1 MKLYDVYAVFHWD
14 ARVVDDF
21 ELYATDSAMI
31 EAVQKLMKEDG
42 DDWHFY
48 YDSSRQMLEEIEKRL
63 EEIDCWHF
71 GKVCVKNKLITY

>member
-21 ELYATDSAMI
+21 ELYASDSAMI
-31 EAVQKLMKEDG
+31 EAVQKLMEEDG

-48 YDSSRQMLEEIEKRL
+48 YDSSRQMLEEIEKTL
-63 EEIDCWHF
+63 GEIDCWHF
-71 GKVCVKNKLITY
+71 GKVCVKNKLINY